1 MRSYRSTN
9 QTLNNVSR
17 KNSLRPNSAAKRHFN
32 FYKINS
38 SSQTPPPII
47 FTMPNNPKKLSGM
60 GNKIEREQLYENNMQ
75 LKDIINKLKKEL
87 AETRNQVVKKDIE
100 IRKKERIIKECSKE
114 NDLESVHEL
123 NLEKARES
131 TLVSLCKDKYN
142 QLKNLYTKKCE
153 ENEILKANIKITK
166 LKEYKIQID
175 VLKNEM
181 EKISALYINTSEEN
195 AKFKKEIDEY
205 QKLKNKYIEQ
215 HNIINNF
222 IKKCN
227 QYNDDINNLK
237 EENDFLKNKLE
248 ENIKQQKELKRANI
262 KLKISNNKYLNHKK
276 TKENYDINID
286 DNKKLIS
293 YLRKELNEYKRLY
306 GLRNIE
312 FNKLLENST
321 KLEKDKK
328 YEKEDIKPFNFNQV
342 KVIENKKDDKDTNK
356 LNLYKSLLDESRHKI
371 EIYELY
377 LKKMGVDKDKLI
389 KAFGYDG
396 VLTSNTKIIENDI
409 ENNNT
414 ENNNIEINNI
424 ENEINN
430 DKENNLTENNN
441 NENEINNEKENNTL
455 NQKEKINNN
464 IDNRIEKN
472 SNENNNNE
480 NNIEN
485 NININENNNLESIE
499 LNVNNNNINNNNLV
513 STEGNEEINKEETIQ
528 NINNL
533 NSISDANSINSNN
546 LNTNANT
553 VSDNMKKLSSIE
565 EEKQEEAYYLDENQF
580 YSLLHVF
587 IKNLESQGITKEKIN
602 QKIEDITQ
610 LFENKEEATK
620 EEFIEP
626 FLKMLVETM
635 KVTQEKDI
643 EIINNFLS
651 DFVDSSKGDTV
662 LFFNILIKIFDN
674 IKDFTGIN
682 KDLELLFELNQYK
695 DQLLN
700 MLNQYD
706 REKTHLITFDIFRK
720 IVQNLNLELDDE
732 SMEYLIYKMKKNV
745 PENNSIFD
753 LNYEIIEKLFEKK
766 NEIGEIFTNIK
777 NTLNNN
783 KTNIDSECEE
793 FLNSFEYKDLKFL
806 IIKRDDFFS
815 VIDKLNI
822 SINDEIKN
830 SIYQIF
836 KIDIEIDKKRQQY
849 WMEYDRL
856 RSELE

>member
-1 MRSYRSTN
+1 MRSYRNTN
-9 QTLNNVSR
+9 HTLNNVSR
-17 KNSLRPNSAAKRHFN
+17 KSSLRPNSAAKRHFN
-32 FYKINS
+32 FYKITS
-38 SSQTPPPII
+38 SSETPPPII

-75 LKDIINKLKKEL
+75 LKDIINKLKREL

-142 QLKNLYTKKCE
+142 QLKILYTKKCE
-153 ENEILKANIKITK
+153 ENELLKANIKITK

-181 EKISALYINTSEEN
+181 EKIRTLYMSTLEEN
-195 AKFKKEIDEY
+195 TKFKKEIDEY
-205 QKLKNKYIEQ
+205 QNLKNKYIEQ
-215 HNIINNF
+215 HNIIKNF
-222 IKKCN
+222 VQKCN

-237 EENDFLKNKLE
+237 EEKDFLKNKLE
-248 ENIKQQKELKRANI
+248 ENIKQQKELKRANV
-262 KLKISNNKYLNHKK
+262 KLRISNNKYLNHKK

-306 GLRNIE
+306 NLRNIE
-312 FNKLLENST
+312 FNKLLENKT
-321 KLEKDKK
+321 KLEKEKK
-328 YEKEDIKPFNFNQV
+328 FEKENIKPFNFNQV
-342 KVIENKKDDKDTNK
+342 KVIENKKDDKDSNK
-356 LNLYKSLLDESRHKI
+356 LTLYKSLLDESRHKI

-377 LKKMGVDKDKLI
+377 LKKIGIDKDKII

-396 VLTSNTKIIENDI
+396 VMSSNTKILENVI
-409 ENNNT
+409 ENNAS
-414 ENNNIEINNI
+414 ENNN
-424 ENEINN
+424 
-430 DKENNLTENNN
+430 TENNN
-441 NENEINNEKENNTL
+441 NENEINNEKENNFP
-455 NQKEKINNN
+455 
-464 IDNRIEKN
+464 
-472 SNENNNNE
+472 ENNNNE
-480 NNIEN
+480 NEINNEKRNIIHNKIEKNIEKENNNMENNEN
-485 NININENNNLESIE
+485 NIINNENNLNINENNNLESIE
-499 LNVNNNNINNNNLV
+499 FNTNNNNINNNLEV
-513 STEGNEEINKEETIQ
+513 GEAKEEINKEETIR

-553 VSDNMKKLSSIE
+553 VSDNIKKLSSIE
-565 EEKQEEAYYLDENQF
+565 EEKQDDANNLDENQLL
-580 YSLLHVF
+580 SLLHVF
-587 IKNLESQGITKEKIN
+587 VKNLESQGITKEKIN
-602 QKIEDITQ
+602 QKIEEIGK

-626 FLKMLVETM
+626 FLKMFVETM
-635 KVTQEKDI
+635 KITQEKDI
-643 EIINNFLS
+643 EIINNFLNV
-651 DFVDSSKGDTV
+651 FVDSLNGETV
-662 LFFNILIKIFDN
+662 LFFNGLIEVFDN

-682 KDLELLFELNQYK
+682 KDLELSFELNHYK

-700 MLNQYD
+700 MLNNQYD
-706 REKTHLITFDIFRK
+706 RNKTHLITFDIFRK
-720 IVQNLNLELDDE
+720 IVQNLNLVLDDE

-753 LNYEIIEKLFEKK
+753 LNYEIIEKLLEK
-766 NEIGEIFTNIK
+766 NEIGEIFINIK

-783 KTNIDSECEE
+783 KTNIDSECQD
-793 FLNSFEYKDLKFL
+793 FLNTVEYEDFKFL

-830 SIYQIF
+830 SIYQLF
-836 KIDIEIDKKRQQY
+836 KIEIENDKNDQQY

-856 RSELE
+856 KSELE